1 MMTENN
7 TDPIKLEQAEQVK
20 KIFSKYLE
28 TKKLRKTPE
37 RFALLEEIYTR
48 DDHFDAEQLYIDM
61 KTKNFK
67 VSRATVYNT
76 LDLLTECNLI
86 QKHFFGKNLSYY
98 EKSHSYRQHD
108 HLICTKCNK
117 ILEFCDPRIQ
127 NIRSMVEDLYGFEI
141 TSHSLNFY
149 GICTDENCKGKSQ

>member
-1 MMTENN
+1 MTTENN
-7 TDPIKLEQAEQVK
+7 INPIKLEQAEQVK

-28 TKKLRKTPE
+28 TQKLRKTPE

-76 LDLLTECNLI
+76 LDLLTECSLI

-127 NIRSMVEDLYGFEI
+127 NIRSMVEELYGFEI

-149 GICTDENCKGKSQ
+149 GICKDENCAGKNH

>member
-1 MMTENN
+1 ME
-7 TDPIKLEQAEQVK
+7 LEQVEQVK
-20 KIFSKYLE
+20 EIFSKYLE
-28 TKKLRKTPE
+28 KQKLRKTPE
-37 RFALLEEIYTR
+37 RYALLEEIYTR

-76 LDLLTECNLI
+76 LDLLSECNLI
-86 QKHFFGKNLSYY
+86 RKHHFGKNLSFY

-108 HLICTKCNK
+108 HLICKECNK

-127 NIRSMVEDLYGFEI
+127 NIQSMIEEVYGFKIEA
-141 TSHSLNFY
+141 HSLNFF
-149 GICTDENCKGKSQ
+149 GTCIDVNCEGKQ

>member
-1 MMTENN
+1 MENQVEEVKSIFA
-7 TDPIKLEQAEQVK
+7 TFLEE
-20 KIFSKYLE
+20 
-28 TKKLRKTPE
+28 KKLRKTPE

-76 LDLLTECNLI
+76 LDILSECNLI
-86 QKHFFGKNLSYY
+86 RKHHFGHNLSYY

-108 HLICTKCNK
+108 HVICKSCDE

-127 NIRSMVEDLYGFEI
+127 SIRTLVEEHFDFEI
-141 TSHSLNFY
+141 ESHSLNFY
-149 GICTDENCKGKSQ
+149 GLCKKCREKE

>member
-1 MMTENN
+1 MNENQVN
-7 TDPIKLEQAEQVK
+7 DTVQEVKDIFAKFLEE
-20 KIFSKYLE
+20 
-28 TKKLRKTPE
+28 KKLRKTPE

-48 DDHFDAEQLYIDM
+48 NDHFDAEQLYIDM

-76 LDLLTECNLI
+76 LDILAECDLI
-86 QKHFFGKNLSYY
+86 RKHHFGQNLSYY

-108 HLICTKCNK
+108 HLVCSSCNK

-127 NIRSMVEDLYGFEI
+127 SIRDLVGEHYKFKIE
-141 TSHSLNFY
+141 SHSLIFY
-149 GICTDENCKGKSQ
+149 GTCSDCE